1 MFQLNIPAIHCVNL
15 FPGIS
20 KTRKCPK
27 LIVEC
32 IHDSHNMS
40 DLGRRQRLIEHIV
53 KWSFAAKS
61 DFKFGQIRSPP
72 HVCPIKKQSV
82 WNLSILALCS
92 VLSYAILQLL
102 HLKRDDD
109 LEKAETVASFNFVNC
124 SARKVGLNVLIM
136 CQIHHHQNLEKGNCL
151 SEFKSFAW
159 QDKFVFIVPRWPPV
173 ASSTSP
179 STSPSTS
186 TLTSTSPSTSTS
198 TPSHS
203 SPSSSSERMVSEC
216 EWD

>member
-1 MFQLNIPAIHCVNL
+1 MHECQDLWMSSYNSQFTIQWIRIIYFVGILRIRMFQLNIPAIHCVNL

-82 WNLSILALCS
+82 WNLSILALCI
-92 VLSYAILQLL
+92 VMQFCNCCIWKETMTQKRLNILVK
-102 HLKRDDD
+102 HN
-109 LEKAETVASFNFVNC
+109 EAS
-124 SARKVGLNVLIM
+124 
-136 CQIHHHQNLEKGNCL
+136 
-151 SEFKSFAW
+151 
-159 QDKFVFIVPRWPPV
+159 
-173 ASSTSP
+173 
-179 STSPSTS
+179 
-186 TLTSTSPSTSTS
+186 STSTS

-203 SPSSSSERMVSEC
+203 SPSSSLEV
-216 EWD
+216 

>member
-1 MFQLNIPAIHCVNL
+1 MGSRSAELRSDVRKCSMSNFGMLTFAFNIVLLWFTCCEIYAWMPRSVNVQLQFTIYNSMNTNNFFFGILRIRMFQLNIPAIHCVNL

-82 WNLSILALCS
+82 WNLSILALC
-92 VLSYAILQLL
+92 VVMQFCNCCIW
-102 HLKRDDD
+102 K
-109 LEKAETVASFNFVNC
+109 ET
-124 SARKVGLNVLIM
+124 M
-136 CQIHHHQNLEKGNCL
+136 
-151 SEFKSFAW
+151 
-159 QDKFVFIVPRWPPV
+159 
-173 ASSTSP
+173 T
-179 STSPSTS
+179 
-186 TLTSTSPSTSTS
+186 
-198 TPSHS
+198 
-203 SPSSSSERMVSEC
+203 
-216 EWD
+216 